1 MSTTKS
7 CSNRSNQKS
16 LYVVSAREQYIYIY
30 IYINIYPP
38 NYNRLHQTVSC
49 FARNQ
54 RRARKETVP
63 HSGLSIG
70 VDPQYN
76 QYYNRLGEQEESKFA
91 NLTLLEFESI
101 LK

>member
-16 LYVVSAREQYIYIY
+16 LCVVSAREQYIYIY

-76 QYYNRLGEQEESKFA
+76 QYYNRLGEQESKFA

>member
-16 LYVVSAREQYIYIY
+16 LCVVSAREQY

-76 QYYNRLGEQEESKFA
+76 QYYNRLGEQESKFA

>member
-1 MSTTKS
+1 M
-7 CSNRSNQKS
+7 
-16 LYVVSAREQYIYIY
+16 SAREQYIYIY

>member
-30 IYINIYPP
+30 IYPP
-38 NYNRLHQTVSC
+38 NTNRLHQTVSC

-76 QYYNRLGEQEESKFA
+76 QYYNGLGEQEESKFA